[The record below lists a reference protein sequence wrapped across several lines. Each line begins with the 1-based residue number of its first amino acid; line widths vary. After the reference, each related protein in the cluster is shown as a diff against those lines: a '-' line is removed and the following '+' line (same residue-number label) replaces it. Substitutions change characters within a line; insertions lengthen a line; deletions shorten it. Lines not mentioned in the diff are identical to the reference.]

1 MKANS
6 HINEAVCDDL
16 LVF

>member
-1 MKANS
+1 MKAYS